1 MNILAGA
8 AIFGLVPVP
17 MIPYPYAYKSNCG
30 YRSTRADGNLCPH
43 VFEVGRGD
51 YLAEKAPGADSAKL
65 SERRV
70 ALPHCQT

>member
-8 AIFGLVPVP
+8 ATFGLVPVP
-17 MIPYPYAYKSNCG
+17 MIPYPYVYNSNTE
-30 YRSTRADGNLCPH
+30 YRSTRVDGNLCSH

-51 YLAEKAPGADSAKL
+51 YLAETAPGADNADSAKL

-70 ALPHCQT
+70 V